1 MVETGTASVLSSWT
15 SLAVALEVPT
25 ALEIGSL
32 EVDWSLSSELVVT
45 TSEVGEVG
53 DSVSVGKI
61 LVRVEVGS
69 SCTEVDVIIEVS
81 MSIED
86 CSIEDRLEAAVATS
100 SDEEVMVV
108 LWVVEEAV
116 KGMGRRR
123 ESASQVIEQG
133 SKDQGWRKLSGP
145 SDHLVASWQF

>member
-1 MVETGTASVLSSWT
+1 M
-15 SLAVALEVPT
+15 
-25 ALEIGSL
+25 
-32 EVDWSLSSELVVT
+32 T

-61 LVRVEVGS
+61 LVRVEVGC

-108 LWVVEEAV
+108 L
-116 KGMGRRR
+116 
-123 ESASQVIEQG
+123 
-133 SKDQGWRKLSGP
+133 
-145 SDHLVASWQF
+145 

>member
-1 MVETGTASVLSSWT
+1 M
-15 SLAVALEVPT
+15 
-25 ALEIGSL
+25 
-32 EVDWSLSSELVVT
+32 T
-45 TSEVGEVG
+45 TSEAGEVG

-108 LWVVEEAV
+108 L
-116 KGMGRRR
+116 
-123 ESASQVIEQG
+123 
-133 SKDQGWRKLSGP
+133 
-145 SDHLVASWQF
+145 